1 MTLGVLIVYIAIAAI
16 LITGIV
22 GFVFKKVDNWLV
34 SLLQNFAGAL
44 FIFSGWVKA
53 VDPLGT
59 AYKMEQYFAEFEATF
74 EVTALNF
81 IAPLFPWL
89 MNYVNSFS
97 VFMIVLEIVLGVMLL
112 LGSQRKLTAWL
123 FFLIVGFFTFLTGF
137 TYLTGYVPQEK
148 VVVLEKDGASTKSLI
163 SETADLLTDG
173 YVGKDTLEGNF
184 FKFGTWMPYQ
194 ETNMRVTDC
203 GCFGDF
209 IKLKPKTSFFKDILL
224 LIPALIFLL
233 GWKKMH
239 QLFSKSTRNAVVLLT
254 LGGILVYCFSNYVWD
269 IPHADFRPFR
279 KGVNVYEQKQAEYEA
294 EINKEV
300 IYVVKELATGNV
312 LELSYDQYMGNA
324 YKYLN
329 TDNYEQI
336 DQIEGEPAIPHT
348 KISEFDAIDF
358 EGNEMGDELLQKTGY
373 VFMIVAYD
381 LHDEVSRKNITIQD
395 TSYVRDTI
403 EAGDSIRVELK
414 IDDIK
419 EKVVT
424 QDVYNWDL
432 DYNKRWSEVVNPVLD
447 EAMKAGVDVYALTA
461 FASEEMIEDFKHNT
475 QSAYPFYL
483 ADDIL
488 LKTIVRSNPGV
499 VLMKDGTIIKK
510 WHFTK
515 FPDFATLQAAYLQ

>member
-1 MTLGVLIVYIAIAAI
+1 
-16 LITGIV
+16 
-22 GFVFKKVDNWLV
+22 
-34 SLLQNFAGAL
+34 
-44 FIFSGWVKA
+44 
-53 VDPLGT
+53 
-59 AYKMEQYFAEFEATF
+59 
-74 EVTALNF
+74 
-81 IAPLFPWL
+81 
-89 MNYVNSFS
+89 
-97 VFMIVLEIVLGVMLL
+97 
-112 LGSQRKLTAWL
+112 
-123 FFLIVGFFTFLTGF
+123 
-137 TYLTGYVPQEK
+137 
-148 VVVLEKDGASTKSLI
+148 
-163 SETADLLTDG
+163 
-173 YVGKDTLEGNF
+173 
-184 FKFGTWMPYQ
+184 
-194 ETNMRVTDC
+194 
-203 GCFGDF
+203 
-209 IKLKPKTSFFKDILL
+209 
-224 LIPALIFLL
+224 
-233 GWKKMH
+233 
-239 QLFSKSTRNAVVLLT
+239 
-254 LGGILVYCFSNYVWD
+254 
-269 IPHADFRPFR
+269 
-279 KGVNVYEQKQAEYEA
+279 
-294 EINKEV
+294 
-300 IYVVKELATGNV
+300 
-312 LELSYDQYMGNA
+312 
-324 YKYLN
+324 
-329 TDNYEQI
+329 
-336 DQIEGEPAIPHT
+336 
-348 KISEFDAIDF
+348 
-358 EGNEMGDELLQKTGY
+358 MGDELLQKTGY